1 MSVIGAVD
9 RAKVDSA
16 ERVVTRKTVADSV
29 VTIPGWPKLG
39 CVLHEIEGVAPL
51 AAYPQRWNGGSKRAI
66 AIVYHVRCILAGAA
80 RICAVAIVA
89 DT

>member
-1 MSVIGAVD
+1 MRLIPAVD
-9 RAKVDSA
+9 RVKIDGAEKIVTWAKLILIN
-16 ERVVTRKTVADSV
+16 SV
-29 VTIPGWPKLG
+29 PGWLKLG
-39 CVLHEIEGVAPL
+39 CALQEMEGVAPF

-80 RICAVAIVA
+80 GMCTVTIVA

>member
-1 MSVIGAVD
+1 MGLIPAVD
-9 RAKVDSA
+9 RVKIESA
-16 ERVVTRKTVADSV
+16 QGIVAWITAGCTG
-29 VTIPGWPKLG
+29 VTIPGWLKLG
-39 CVLHEIEGVAPL
+39 CALQKMEGVTPL

-80 RICAVAIVA
+80 RMCTVTIVA

>member
-9 RAKVDSA
+9 RAKVDGA
-16 ERVVTRKTVADSV
+16 ERIVTRNSSRRRL
-29 VTIPGWPKLG
+29 VTIPGRLKLG

>member
-1 MSVIGAVD
+1 MRLIPAID
-9 RAKVDSA
+9 RVKIESA
-16 ERVVTRKTVADSV
+16 QGIVAWLIVVFR
-29 VTIPGWPKLG
+29 VTIPGRLKLG
-39 CVLHEIEGVAPL
+39 CALQEMEGMAPL

-80 RICAVAIVA
+80 RMCTVTIVA